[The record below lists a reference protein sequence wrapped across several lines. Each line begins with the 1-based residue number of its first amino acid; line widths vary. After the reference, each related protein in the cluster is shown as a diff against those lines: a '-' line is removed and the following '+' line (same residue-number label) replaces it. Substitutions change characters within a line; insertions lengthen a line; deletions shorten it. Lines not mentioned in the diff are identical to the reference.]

1 MNTGIIYSIEILL
14 DLKYEKTNIEY
25 LFQQC
30 IENNICLY
38 IPFGGLNKLDSSS
51 ATTRILTVKIEG
63 YERYIHAKF
72 QDTDFSIFVYKEKNN
87 LLSFSISGFGIT
99 WRKEFINDDY
109 GIDFARYIRLLLRV
123 CKDFTILALETDAI

>member
-1 MNTGIIYSIEILL
+1 MGIFYDIEVLL
-14 DLKYEKTNIEY
+14 DLKYKQNNIDY
-25 LFQQC
+25 LFQKC

-38 IPFGGLNKLDSSS
+38 IPFGGLNKLDSCS
-51 ATTRILTVKIEG
+51 AATRILTVEIEG
-63 YERYIHAKF
+63 DERYIRAKF

-87 LLSFSISGFGIT
+87 LLSFSISGFGIV
-99 WRKEFINDDY
+99 WRKEFINDNY